1 MSSTNRGGIRQTS
14 DYYVT
19 PVREILKVL
28 GELVILIPKLF
39 IKRAKN
45 KEARIFFRKDV
56 TVLDPCAGGD
66 NTHEMSYPKALELF
80 GIQKSNIT
88 TVDIRGDSKA
98 GFIGNYFDLSF
109 KDKFDL
115 IITNPPFS
123 HALPII
129 KKAFSET
136 KPGGYVVMLLRLNFF
151 GSIGR
156 FPFWQEHL
164 PLYCFVHHKRMSF
177 TAKRGTDSIEY
188 MHCVWQVGNKVEFT
202 QLKVI

>member
-28 GELVILIPKLF
+28 EELSTLIPYLF
-39 IKRAKN
+39 IKSGKH

-56 TVLDPCAGGD
+56 AVLDPCAGGD
-66 NTHEMSYPKALELF
+66 ITHEMSYPKALELF
-80 GIQKSNIT
+80 GIPRANIT
-88 TVDIRGDSKA
+88 TVDIREDSEAAIKED
-98 GFIGNYFDLSF
+98 YLSYEVENL
-109 KDKFDL
+109 FDL

-129 KKAFSET
+129 KKAFRET

-151 GSIGR
+151 GSFIR

-177 TAKRGTDSIEY
+177 TATRGTDSIEY
-188 MHCVWQVGNKVEFT
+188 MHCVWKIGAKVNFT